1 MLTWNSEPIGGYL
14 SPFYYGRSRSA
25 ENQQPKLLVTLAS
38 CWVIYWITYWI
49 YVTTQRS
56 PPMTPITLS
65 SVTYT
70 HADLTFIVHN
80 GVRSCACCG
89 YLLEMRYV
97 DLSSN
102 CAL

>member
-1 MLTWNSEPIGGYL
+1 MGDRSLQKTSSPNAPRHTGILL
-14 SPFYYGRSRSA
+14 SH
-25 ENQQPKLLVTLAS
+25 LLDLHLDLLDLHHDAG
-38 CWVIYWITYWI
+38 IA
-49 YVTTQRS
+49 
-56 PPMTPITLS
+56 PMTPITLS